1 MKTFQ
6 LNDYVLH
13 VFFSDA
19 DSFYVTMAVL
29 EKDGHAAMVN
39 TGFTQSA
46 ARKVSHWI
54 KEKGIILDKVF
65 ITHFDPDY
73 YFGLETV
80 IREFP
85 EVIAYAPQE
94 TVDKIYSS
102 LPGKLEVWK
111 NVLKEDAPVNPVIP
125 KAWGNETINLVGVP
139 FVLLGDSGRINFW
152 DEKNRVLL
160 GGIDTFNEIHVFLA
174 DTGSREKLEAWI
186 KRLDVLDALHPEIL
200 IPSHAA
206 ENGTFDTEALIHTRE
221 YLKSAIDGISRAENS
236 RELTD
241 FLLAAYPDRENKGVV
256 ELGAKVLMGE
266 LQWG

>member
-6 LNDYVLH
+6 LNDYALH
-13 VFFSDA
+13 VFFTDA
-19 DSFYVTMAVL
+19 ESFFVTMAVL
-29 EKDGHAAMVN
+29 EKDGHAVLVN
-39 TGFTQSA
+39 TGFTRTA
-46 ARKVSHWI
+46 AKKVSQWI
-54 KEKGIILDKVF
+54 KGKGLTLDKVF

-94 TVDKIYSS
+94 TVDRIYTS
-102 LPGKLEVWK
+102 LPGKLAVWK

-125 KAWGNETINLVGVP
+125 KALEKGPVNLLGVP
-139 FVLLGDSGRINFW
+139 FIFNGETGRINLW

-174 DTGSREKLEAWI
+174 DTGSREKLEAWS
-186 KRLDVLDALHPEIL
+186 KRLSVLEALNPAVL
-200 IPSHAA
+200 IPSHGA
-206 ENGTFDTEALIHTRE
+206 EHGAFDKTALMHTRE
-221 YLKSAIDGISRAENS
+221 YLKSAIDGISQAENS

-241 FLLAAYPDRENKGVV
+241 ILLAAYPDRENEGVV

>member
-6 LNDYVLH
+6 LNDYTMH
-13 VFFSDA
+13 VFFTDA
-19 DSFYVTMAVL
+19 VSFFVTMAVL
-29 EKDGHAAMVN
+29 EKDGHAILVN
-39 TGFTQSA
+39 TGFTRSA
-46 ARKVSHWI
+46 ARKISHWI
-54 KEKGIILDKVF
+54 KEKGLILDKVF
-65 ITHFDPDY
+65 IMHCDPDY

-85 EVIAYAPQE
+85 EVIAYASQE
-94 TVDKIYSS
+94 TVDKICAS
-102 LPGKLEVWK
+102 LSDKLDVWK
-111 NVLKEDAPVNPVIP
+111 NILKEDAPVNPVIP
-125 KAWGNETINLVGVP
+125 KALENGAVNLVGVP
-139 FVLLGDSGRINFW
+139 FVFNGETGRINLW

-186 KRLDVLDALHPEIL
+186 KRLHALDALHPEIL
-200 IPSHAA
+200 IPSHGVETGA
-206 ENGTFDTEALIHTRE
+206 FDKNALVHTRE
-221 YLKSAIDGISRAENS
+221 YLKSAMDGISRAENS